1 MIYLK
6 PKIRQYI
13 SFLQR
18 IKLNPLPTLAKHI
31 LRVSATT
38 RHLSE
43 VRDFV
48 ARHARK
54 FGFSESD
61 VEDIRLAVD
70 EAYTNVVKHAYHNDT
85 NQVVQIELGGNNYEF
100 WISLID
106 DGDSFDPKTYHE
118 PNIQQSIHNGKR
130 GGVGVY
136 LIRQL
141 MDMVEYRKSDGQ
153 NEIRM
158 RKTLRKD

>member
-1 MIYLK
+1 M
-6 PKIRQYI
+6 
-13 SFLQR
+13 
-18 IKLNPLPTLAKHI
+18 PTLAKHI
-31 LRVSATT
+31 ITVSATT

-43 VRDFV
+43 IRDFV

-54 FGFSESD
+54 FGFSESE
-61 VEDIRLAVD
+61 VGDIRLAVD

-85 NQVVQIELGGNNYEF
+85 TQVVQIELSGDDHEF
-100 WISLID
+100 CVSLID
-106 DGDSFDPKTYHE
+106 SGESFDPKSYHE
-118 PNIQQSIHNGKR
+118 PDIRKSIHNGKR

-141 MDMVEYRKSDGQ
+141 MDAVEYRKNDVH

-158 RKTLRKD
+158 RKTLKKD